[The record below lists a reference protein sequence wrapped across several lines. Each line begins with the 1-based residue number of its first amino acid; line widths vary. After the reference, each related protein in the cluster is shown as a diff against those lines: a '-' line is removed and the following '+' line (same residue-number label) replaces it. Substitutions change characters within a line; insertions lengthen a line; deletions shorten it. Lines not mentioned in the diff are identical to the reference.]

1 MYQKDLV
8 MKYAAIDIGSNASRL
23 LLSNVIEQHGETFFK
38 KAELIR
44 IPMRLGEDA
53 FTLGKISNQQ
63 IEKFIQ
69 TMKAFKLLIDVFEPV
84 DFRAC
89 ATSAMRDA
97 SNGEEILQR
106 VKKECGLKIEII
118 TGREEADLIYS
129 NHVEEHLD
137 KNKSYLYID
146 VGGGSTELT
155 LFSEGRCLASQS
167 FDIGSIRWLNEQVP
181 KEKWYEFK
189 DWVRLITAGHH
200 PVTAIGSGGNINRI
214 FKLLKRK
221 DGQSLPFDK
230 LKELY
235 SEMKIHSV
243 EERMEI
249 WNLNPD
255 RADVIV
261 PAAKIFISIMKAAQ
275 IDEII
280 VPQIGLS
287 DGIVH
292 QLHEKYKLKALQ
304 NA

>member
-1 MYQKDLV
+1 

>member
-1 MYQKDLV
+1 MR
-8 MKYAAIDIGSNASRL
+8 YAAIDIGSNALRL
-23 LLSNVIEQHGETFFK
+23 LLCNVVEESGETHFK
-38 KAELIR
+38 KVDLVR
-44 IPMRLGEDA
+44 MPLRLGEDS
-53 FTLGKISNQQ
+53 FLQGKISEQK
-63 IEKFIQ
+63 ITKFVK
-69 TMKAFKLLIDVFEPV
+69 TMTAYKHLIDVFEPV

-97 SNGEEILQR
+97 SNKEEVIQR

-118 TGREEADLIYS
+118 PGREEADLIFS

-155 LFSEGRCLASQS
+155 LFSEGRCLVSQS
-167 FDIGSIRWLNEQVP
+167 FDIGTIRWMNEQVP
-181 KEKWYEFK
+181 KEKWWEFK
-189 DWVRLITAGHH
+189 DWVRLITTGHQ
-200 PVTAIGSGGNINRI
+200 PVTAIGSGGNINKI

-221 DGQSLPFDK
+221 DGQPLPFDK
-230 LKELY
+230 LKEIY
-235 SEMKIHSV
+235 SEMKMHTI
-243 EERMEI
+243 EDRMEI

-261 PAAKIFISIMKAAQ
+261 PAAKIFLSIMKAAQ
-275 IDEII
+275 INEII
-280 VPQIGLS
+280 VPQIGLADGIVA

-292 QLHEKYKLKALQ
+292 QLHEKQKQKNFQ